1 MTRTDADR
9 YQWLKSRYAL
19 TLSNGRGSII
29 WTRPDKSTFISSWYL
44 AANGTQYPAAET
56 IDEMIDAAM
65 DMDEQEGL

>member
-1 MTRTDADR
+1 MTHTADDR

-19 TLSNGRGSII
+19 TLSNDHGPII

-56 IDEMIDAAM
+56 LDEMIDAAM